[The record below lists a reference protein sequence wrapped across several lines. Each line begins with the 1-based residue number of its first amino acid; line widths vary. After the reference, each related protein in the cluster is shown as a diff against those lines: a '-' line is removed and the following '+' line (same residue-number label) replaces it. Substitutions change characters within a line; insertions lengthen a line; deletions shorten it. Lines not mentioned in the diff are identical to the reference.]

1 MNPIERTVLDLA
13 QQSLENREP
22 EDYFDEEGFL
32 LCGQCHTRKQYDAV
46 FFNRKRRAGILC
58 ECRRAELKEEE
69 RERER
74 ARAAQKTELLRRQ
87 GITDP
92 AYLYAAFERDDKRNA
107 KVTTFCKRY
116 VREWEKMREESAGI
130 LFYGGAGTG
139 KTFMACCLAR
149 ALLEKLVPVCVTDL
163 PRILD
168 RMQSRNLDRNQVM
181 DDLMGYELLVLDDL
195 GAERNTPY
203 AMEQVY
209 CVIDSRQRS
218 GKPTVF
224 TTSLSLEEL
233 KNPASQAQARIYDR
247 VLRMCPYRF
256 FLCYGGRVLPRGRG
270 GNVLLS

>member
-46 FFNRKRRAGILC
+46 FFN
-58 ECRRAELKEEE
+58 
-69 RERER
+69 
-74 ARAAQKTELLRRQ
+74 
-87 GITDP
+87 
-92 AYLYAAFERDDKRNA
+92 
-107 KVTTFCKRY
+107 
-116 VREWEKMREESAGI
+116 
-130 LFYGGAGTG
+130 
-139 KTFMACCLAR
+139 
-149 ALLEKLVPVCVTDL
+149 
-163 PRILD
+163 
-168 RMQSRNLDRNQVM
+168 RNLDRNQVM